1 MLFTSN
7 STPAIGRRYR
17 ATKKKKKKKRTVV
30 VDWFFA

>member
-17 ATKKKKKKKRTVV
+17 ATKKKEDDEEEKEKN
-30 VDWFFA
+30 DCC